1 MSKCNVIGSGNPNIL
16 YSKET
21 LPLDA
26 KSARTAAQML
36 SCGLVLGRMVI
47 TMNLSMESKFS
58 GSL

>member
-36 SCGLVLGRMVI
+36 SCGLVLGRMTI
-47 TMNLSMESKFS
+47 SKNLSMEF
-58 GSL
+58 